1 MAGRSSKWHRWLT
14 RGGLLFLV
22 PVLVVVAFT
31 GYFFSVGAQQRHAVT
46 LPPPGLPDMAGDQG
60 GRLAKFQVDGRLD
73 AARVETR
80 FDEIRGRFEGMRVIF
95 VPSYL
100 SDAVIPTVRLGDDL
114 GYMAGIYNWLAA
126 EGIDAEIADIE
137 TEETVTANADRL
149 ARIVGNGTSPICFVT
164 HSKGGL
170 DVMEYLRRATPDQRE
185 RVACWIAM
193 QVPFAGSPVAD
204 LARDISG
211 LPDLMDAVL
220 SVLGGR
226 GESLTDLTTGARA
239 DYLADHRREI
249 AALLDAVPLLCV
261 ATYVADPGNFARP
274 TSWSYPTL
282 IWMHEKGVPSD
293 GLVPV
298 RSAIEICPRSITLEG
313 IDHTGI
319 VAPGLVA
326 PIDQTALMRLLFHLV
341 LG

>member
-126 EGIDAEIADIE
+126 EGIDCLLYTSDAADE
-137 TEETVTANADRL
+137 
-149 ARIVGNGTSPICFVT
+149 
-164 HSKGGL
+164 
-170 DVMEYLRRATPDQRE
+170 
-185 RVACWIAM
+185 
-193 QVPFAGSPVAD
+193 
-204 LARDISG
+204 
-211 LPDLMDAVL
+211 
-220 SVLGGR
+220 
-226 GESLTDLTTGARA
+226 
-239 DYLADHRREI
+239 
-249 AALLDAVPLLCV
+249 
-261 ATYVADPGNFARP
+261 
-274 TSWSYPTL
+274 
-282 IWMHEKGVPSD
+282 
-293 GLVPV
+293 
-298 RSAIEICPRSITLEG
+298 
-313 IDHTGI
+313 
-319 VAPGLVA
+319 
-326 PIDQTALMRLLFHLV
+326 
-341 LG
+341 